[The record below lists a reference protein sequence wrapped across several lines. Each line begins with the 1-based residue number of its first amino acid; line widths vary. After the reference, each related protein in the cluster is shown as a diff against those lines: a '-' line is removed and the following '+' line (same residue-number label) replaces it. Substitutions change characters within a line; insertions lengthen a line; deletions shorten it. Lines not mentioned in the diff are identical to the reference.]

1 MSTVYSVTRLNNE
14 IKDLLDAVPGYRNLL
29 VRIAGYSAYFC
40 DLSRDLQNDVIAR
53 TEHADM

>member
-1 MSTVYSVTRLNNE
+1 AQ
-14 IKDLLDAVPGYRNLL
+14 KDPASYRNLL